1 MYISSLCSPARKR
14 QIYDQVGEEGLKQ
27 GAGGGGGS
35 GAQFYSNID
44 PHELFS
50 QFFGGSS
57 PFGGAGGLF
66 GSSSSAGPGGTRMF
80 FSSSTRGGGGPG
92 GTTMFTDGAGTPE
105 PMDFA
110 GSDIFSNFGG
120 FGAGGHGSSF
130 RQPGVRQDPPVECRV
145 DLTLEEM
152 FHGCTKKMK
161 ITRKVLSPEGT
172 TSNEDKILTIDVK
185 PGWKAG
191 TKVTFPREGDQS
203 VGRIPSDI
211 VFVIG
216 EKRHKRFIRDGNNLK
231 YKARISLKKALCG
244 GQIQVPKIDG
254 GHITLPLSDIISP
267 DSVELISG
275 EGMPILRQPGA
286 RGDLQVNF
294 DINFPRSLPPSN
306 LKSLKNLLPD

>member
-1 MYISSLCSPARKR
+1 MYEQFVARKR

-27 GAGGGGGS
+27 GMGGDGS

-50 QFFGGSS
+50 QFFGGDGSS
-57 PFGGAGGLF
+57 PFGGLF
-66 GSSSSAGPGGTRMF
+66 GDATAGPGGTRMF
-80 FSSSTRGGGGPG
+80 FISSSGGPAG
-92 GTTMFTDGAGTPE
+92 GTVFTDRSGENHG
-105 PMDFA
+105 PMDFS

-120 FGAGGHGSSF
+120 FGAGHDGSSF
-130 RQPGVRQDPPVECRV
+130 GVRQDPPIECRV

-161 ITRKVLSPEGT
+161 ITRRVLSPEGT
-172 TSNEDKILTIDVK
+172 TSDEDKILTIDVK

-191 TKVTFPREGDQS
+191 TKITFPREGDQS

-216 EKRHKRFIRDGNNLK
+216 EKRHRHFVRSGHDLK
-231 YKARISLKKALCG
+231 YKARISLKQALCG

-254 GHITLPLSDIISP
+254 GHITLPLSEIISP
-267 DSVELISG
+267 DTVEVISG
-275 EGMPILRQPGA
+275 EGMPISKQPGA

-294 DINFPRSLPPSN
+294 DINFPRSLPSN
-306 LKSLKNLLPD
+306 KVKSLKNLLPD

>member
-1 MYISSLCSPARKR
+1 MFIPFSIPPARKR

-27 GAGGGGGS
+27 GVGGDGS

-57 PFGGAGGLF
+57 PFGGMGGLF
-66 GSSSSAGPGGTRMF
+66 GSSAGPGSGTTRMF
-80 FSSSTRGGGGPG
+80 FSSSTGGPAG
-92 GTTMFTDGAGTPE
+92 SNMFTDGADHE
-105 PMDFA
+105 PMDFSS
-110 GSDIFSNFGG
+110 SDIFSNFGG
-120 FGAGGHGSSF
+120 FGGGHGSSF
-130 RQPGVRQDPPVECRV
+130 QQPGIRQDPPIEYKVN
-145 DLTLEEM
+145 LTLDEM

-172 TSNEDKILTIDVK
+172 TSNEDKILTINVK

-191 TKVTFPREGDQS
+191 TKITFPREGDQS

-216 EKRHKRFIRDGNNLK
+216 EKRHRHFIRDGNNLK
-231 YKARISLKKALCG
+231 HKVRISLKQALCG

-254 GHITLPLSDIISP
+254 GHITLPLNEIISP
-267 DSVELISG
+267 DTVEIISG
-275 EGMPILRQPGA
+275 EGMPISKQPRT

-294 DINFPRSLPPSN
+294 DINFPRSLTPN
-306 LKSLKNLLPD
+306 KVKSLRNLLPD